1 MNERQF
7 ATKDTRW
14 RIYNEEISSRTI
26 WSPRRTVALEVILVE
41 AFFCFFFSSKN
52 ISIFRSQC
60 HESNSRNK
68 INFSFIVSLFAS
80 TKQHCSDVILFM
92 LAVKL
97 LSLQK
102 LPPPSLSL
110 SLPPKG
116 WPGKHCQTNSFERHQ
131 WRWPLNSR
139 AHAAVAM
146 LQTLFNW
153 KSDDPALFSSSSPVK
168 ESFWRYSCG

>member
-1 MNERQF
+1 M
-7 ATKDTRW
+7 
-14 RIYNEEISSRTI
+14 
-26 WSPRRTVALEVILVE
+26 LEVILVE

-110 SLPPKG
+110 SPSEGLTWKTLPDK
-116 WPGKHCQTNSFERHQ
+116 
-131 WRWPLNSR
+131 LI
-139 AHAAVAM
+139 
-146 LQTLFNW
+146 
-153 KSDDPALFSSSSPVK
+153 
-168 ESFWRYSCG
+168 